1 MPPKPKVT
9 KQMILDAAFKIIR
22 DEGVAKITARSISE
36 QLGCSTQPV
45 LYYYATVDEIKRE
58 AYRLADEYHSNYIMN
73 MDNDYGNPML
83 TIGMN
88 YVRFAIEERNLFHF
102 LFQSNEFS
110 GNSIMGLIDSEDS
123 VPILEVLR
131 QKLNT
136 TPEETK
142 NIFSTLFI
150 FVHGYASL
158 YANNK
163 HLSLPNFFLTNL
175 FARAYNDFNQLIS
188 YSNCFDGKK

>member
-1 MPPKPKVT
+1 MPPKPKIT

-45 LYYYATVDEIKRE
+45 LYYYAAIDEIKKE
-58 AYRLADEYHSNYIMN
+58 AYNMADEYHLNYIMN
-73 MDNDYGNPML
+73 MENDYGNPML

-88 YVRFAIEERNLFHF
+88 YIRFAIEERNLFHF
-102 LFQSNEFS
+102 LFQTNEFS
-110 GNSIMGLIDSEDS
+110 GKSIMGLIDSENIFP
-123 VPILEVLR
+123 VLEVLR
-131 QKLNT
+131 QKLNAT
-136 TPEETK
+136 LEETK

-158 YANNK
+158 YANNNMDYDEETVVSA
-163 HLSLPNFFLTNL
+163 LERVFIGAVCT
-175 FARAYNDFNQLIS
+175 ANQE
-188 YSNCFDGKK
+188 KTAE